1 LTTVFTATEQ
11 PSLKKLISRAGWRQH
26 PDRTKHPGADATRL
40 ASVIFK
46 PQTENF
52 PMTFFTSK
60 TILVTGG
67 CGTVGREIVRQLLA
81 HEPKEIRVVDTNESE
96 IFFLEQ
102 ELQEYRRKHPESDVA
117 SLCQIGD
124 IRDADKLQLM
134 CSGVDIVLHTAALKH
149 VILCERAPFDAVQT
163 NIMGVKN
170 VIQAALANDVERVI
184 FTSSDKAVNPTNV
197 MGTSKLMGE
206 RLITAANSLKMGR
219 RTIFSSTRFGNVLG
233 SRGSVIP
240 IFARQIEQGGPVTLT
255 DRRMTRFIMTLEES
269 CRLVLAA
276 AEKARGGEVFVTKM
290 PVIRIADLAQVMIEE
305 LAPQQG
311 IAPEEME
318 VTEIGSKP
326 GEKLYEE
333 LMSDEETRRTI
344 ELEEMFA
351 VLPAFRSVYED
362 IAYDYPDLIN
372 AIVTAPYVSTE
383 NNAMSVA
390 ELRRFCEHHSI
401 LGEYSRTTIPFR
413 PALRKRA
420 A

>member
-1 LTTVFTATEQ
+1 M
-11 PSLKKLISRAGWRQH
+11 S
-26 PDRTKHPGADATRL
+26 
-40 ASVIFK
+40 
-46 PQTENF
+46 
-52 PMTFFTSK
+52 FFANK

-67 CGTVGREIVRQLLA
+67 CGTVGREIVRQLLD
-81 HEPKEIRVVDTNESE
+81 HGPKELRVVDTNESE

-102 ELQEYRRKHPESDVA
+102 ELQDHQRRTPQCRTSF
-117 SLCQIGD
+117 LCQIGD
-124 IRDADKLQLM
+124 IRDADKLNMM
-134 CSGVDIVLHTAALKH
+134 CGGVDIVLHTAALKH

-206 RLITAANSLKMGR
+206 RLITAANSLKMNR

-240 IFARQIEQGGPVTLT
+240 IFARQIENGGPVTLT

-269 CRLVLAA
+269 CRLVLSA

-290 PVIRIADLAQVMIEE
+290 PVIRIEDLARVMIDE
-305 LAPQQG
+305 LSASHEFPATKMP
-311 IAPEEME
+311 I
-318 VTEIGSKP
+318 TEIGSKP

-333 LMSDEETRRTI
+333 LMSDEETRRTV
-344 ELEEMFA
+344 ELTEMFA

-362 IAYDYPDLIN
+362 IAYNYEDLVN
-372 AIVTAPYVSTE
+372 SNVTDPYVSSPE
-383 NNAMSVA
+383 NSMS
-390 ELRRFCEHHSI
+390 L
-401 LGEYSRTTIPFR
+401 
-413 PALRKRA
+413 PALRDFCNRHQLLAPYMKTMSEKKATISLDAARA
-420 A
+420 TRKAA